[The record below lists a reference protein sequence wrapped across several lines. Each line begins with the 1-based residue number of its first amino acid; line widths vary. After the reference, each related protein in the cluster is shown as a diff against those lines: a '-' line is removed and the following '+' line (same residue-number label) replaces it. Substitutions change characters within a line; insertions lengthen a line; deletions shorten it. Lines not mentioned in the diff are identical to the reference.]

1 MNVWCQIG
9 IVHDR
14 RASIGY
20 PLPAE
25 REIRPSYDHCRHLVV
40 LDDIFPVLCHL
51 SLYAG
56 SLENI
61 WLPPLPLA
69 SEAFDFV
76 NPS

>member
-1 MNVWCQIG
+1 MNVWCQIR

-14 RASIGY
+14 ARASIEN

-25 REIRPSYDHCRHLVV
+25 RPSYDHCRHLVV
-40 LDDIFPVLCHL
+40 LDDIFPVLYHP